1 MVGPRPVDRHGHG
14 RNLRVEL
21 ETVEVTWGTAVSAL
35 QANQI
40 DIMFVLDATPERAL
54 AIDFP
59 SQPLL

>member
-1 MVGPRPVDRHGHG
+1 
-14 RNLRVEL
+14 VEL